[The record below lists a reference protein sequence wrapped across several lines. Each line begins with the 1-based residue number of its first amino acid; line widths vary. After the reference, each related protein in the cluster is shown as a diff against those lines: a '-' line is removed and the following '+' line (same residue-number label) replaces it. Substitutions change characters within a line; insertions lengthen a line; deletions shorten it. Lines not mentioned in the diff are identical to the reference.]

1 MAFGA
6 VIGAIPSLRRD
17 GIAVRPFY
25 KKNLIFAQKHNF
37 YRTKSFFIGLNA
49 TSFYFSYKLSMM
61 NVFRFF
67 ASFFAFLLLFAAC
80 KEEKSSTNTSQ
91 STSAAPNI
99 QIATLNEQI
108 AAHPTETNLYY
119 ARAREYYEIN
129 GYDQAISDLAQ
140 AMKTDSTNAE
150 YHHLLADVYLDYYKS
165 DMALKTMQRCAQLHP
180 TRLATLLKLAEF
192 QLILKQHQPSLQTI
206 DKILKIDPQNGNAYL
221 LLGLNFKELGDDK
234 RALNSF
240 QTAVEQKPDL
250 IDAWINLGQLSDA
263 QKNYPKAMQYFETA
277 LRIDS
282 LNVET
287 LHAKAIAQNNQKK
300 YREAIVTYK
309 KINSINP
316 DYSAAYFNIGMIYLA
331 QDSAQK
337 ARQFFDITVKTDPL
351 YNLGYFYRGKAAQK
365 MGDKKAARADY
376 EQVTRLL
383 PNFEEAKKALLEL

>member
-1 MAFGA
+1 
-6 VIGAIPSLRRD
+6 
-17 GIAVRPFY
+17 
-25 KKNLIFAQKHNF
+25 
-37 YRTKSFFIGLNA
+37 
-49 TSFYFSYKLSMM
+49 MM
-61 NVFRFF
+61 RVFCFF
-67 ASFFAFLLLFAAC
+67 ALFLAYWLLFSSC
-80 KEEKSSTNTSQ
+80 KQEKQ
-91 STSAAPNI
+91 SPDLPQNPSAAPNI

-108 AAHPTETNLYY
+108 VAHPTETNLYY

-140 AMKTDSTNAE
+140 AMKTDSTNAD
-150 YHHLLADVYLDYYKS
+150 YHHLLADVYLDSYQS

-180 TRLATLLKLAEF
+180 TRIATLLKLAEF
-192 QLILKQHQPSLQTI
+192 QLILKQYQPSLQTI

-221 LLGLNFKELGDDK
+221 LLGLNFKELGDTK
-234 RALNSF
+234 RAFNAF

-250 IDAWINLGQLSDA
+250 TDAWINLGQLSDA
-263 QKNYPKAMQYFETA
+263 QKNYPKAMQYFDTA

-287 LHAKAIAQNNQKK
+287 LHAKAVVQNNQKK
-300 YREAIVTYK
+300 YREAIATYK
-309 KINSINP
+309 KINGINP

-351 YNLGYFYRGKAAQK
+351 YNLGYFYRGKASEK

-383 PNFEEAKKALLEL
+383 PNFEEAKKALREL

>member
-1 MAFGA
+1 
-6 VIGAIPSLRRD
+6 
-17 GIAVRPFY
+17 
-25 KKNLIFAQKHNF
+25 
-37 YRTKSFFIGLNA
+37 
-49 TSFYFSYKLSMM
+49 MM
-61 NVFRFF
+61 NLLRFCCLFF
-67 ASFFAFLLLFAAC
+67 ASLLIFSAC
-80 KEEKSSTNTSQ
+80 KQEKQPSNTPPNM
-91 STSAAPNI
+91 SAAPNV

-119 ARAREYYEIN
+119 ARARAYYEIN
-129 GYDQAISDLAQ
+129 GYEQAIQDLAF
-140 AMKTDSTNAE
+140 AMKTDSTNAT

-180 TRLATLLKLAEF
+180 TRVATLLKLAEF

-206 DKILKIDPQNGNAYL
+206 DKILKIDPQNGNAFL
-221 LLGLNFKELGDDK
+221 LLGLNFKELGDTK
-234 RALNSF
+234 RAANAF

-250 IDAWINLGQLSDA
+250 LDAWINLGQLSDA
-263 QKNYPKAMQYFETA
+263 QKNYPKAMQYFDTA

-287 LHAKAIAQNNQKK
+287 LHAKAIVQNNQKK
-300 YREAIVTYK
+300 YKEAISTYK
-309 KINSINP
+309 KINTIDP
-316 DYSAAYFNIGMIYLA
+316 DYPAAYFNIGMIYLA

-351 YNLGYFYRGKAAQK
+351 YNLGYFYRGKAAEK

-383 PNFEEAKKALLEL
+383 PNFEEAKKALIMMNDEW